1 MKKAIRILSFLLALL
16 LTMSMAACGGQTQT
30 DDPQQVG
37 EQEDTTTLDIMILHK
52 GYGFAWLQ
60 ALKEGFEKANPGV
73 SVNLTTISKADII
86 RGDIKNYKKSK
97 VDLYF
102 DVTSSG
108 MAGLV
113 QEYSTY
119 YGGKQALRPLNDV
132 LDTVIPGEDITV
144 KEKMYESLL
153 VPYQAE
159 GRATEDTADDVYYGL
174 PYVQSALG
182 LYYNETVINE
192 ALGEGKWEVPNTT
205 DELIAL
211 CQKLAAADCHILLPG
226 ELDQYAK
233 SLFVAN
239 WAQYEGFDNWLKF
252 YEGIGYD
259 ADRGRESQ
267 LSSLIYQQEG
277 RLKALEVAY
286 DLISMKQGFI
296 LSNTAEI
303 GVNNLNDYQKRFVDS
318 KNKLAIYPCGDWLMQ
333 EIVDNG
339 GGTTVNST
347 IKFMKTPVISS
358 IIDSTDG
365 YSSSDEKRLPNIAD
379 DATLS
384 AVVDYVDGKT
394 DTLPAGVTEAEA
406 EYVKNA
412 RNTVGSMSDIHAV
425 YAPEFSNAKT
435 LANKFLVY
443 MASDEGIS
451 LFKANCNGGF
461 APYKHTY
468 TDLND
473 TEQSIYEATK
483 DAIYVGDYKFHEL
496 FYFAGAK
503 GMLLA
508 SGGTLDS
515 YITSPATQYPDAQ
528 ALFQQFITDNS
539 GQKWDSILS
548 KIGG

>member
-1 MKKAIRILSFLLALL
+1 MKKLTRILSFFLAMLLVM
-16 LTMSMAACGGQTQT
+16 TMAACGGETQA
-30 DDPQQVG
+30 DDPQQNG
-37 EQEDTTTLDIMILHK
+37 GQENLTTLDIMILHK

-60 ALKEGFEKANPGV
+60 ALKEGFETANPGV
-73 SVNLTTISKADII
+73 TVNLTTISKADII

-97 VDLYF
+97 IDLYF

-132 LDTVIPGEDITV
+132 LTTVIPGEDITV
-144 KEKMYESLL
+144 QEKMYDSLL

-159 GRATEDTADDVYYGL
+159 GRGTADTADDVYYGL
-174 PYVQSALG
+174 PYVQSAMG

-192 ALGEGKWEVPNTT
+192 ALGEGNWEVPNTT

-211 CQKLAAADCHILLPG
+211 CEKLAAADCHILLPG

-239 WAQYEGFDNWLKF
+239 WAQYEGFDNYIKF

-259 ADRGRESQ
+259 KDRGRESQ

-286 DLISMKQGFI
+286 DLVSLNKGFV

-318 KNKLAIYPCGDWLMQ
+318 KNKLALYPCGDWLMQ
-333 EIVDNG
+333 ELIDNG
-339 GGTTVNST
+339 GNTTVNST

-365 YSSSDEKRLPNIAD
+365 YSSSGEKRLPNIAD

-384 AVVDYVDGKT
+384 AVVDYVDGT
-394 DTLPAGVTEAEA
+394 ADTLPAGVTDAEV

-412 RNTVGSMSDIHAV
+412 RNTVGSIGDIHAV
-425 YAPEFSNAKT
+425 YAPEFSDAKT

-443 MASDEGIS
+443 MASDEGIQ
-451 LFKANCNGGF
+451 LFKDSCNGGF
-461 APYKHTY
+461 APYKYTY
-468 TDLND
+468 TGLSE

-483 DAIYVGDYKFHEL
+483 DAIYIGDYKFHEL
-496 FYFAGAK
+496 FYFAGVK
-503 GMLLA
+503 GTILA

-515 YITSPATQYPDAQ
+515 YITSPTGEYPTAQ
-528 ALFQQFITDNS
+528 SLYQRFIDENS
-539 GQKWDSILS
+539 GEKWSSIIS